1 MIEMTVTEFVSDST
15 GSTQGQRSSCANKH
29 RIARIIP
36 GSAHLTAI
44 EAMGDL
50 YRTLPEDAAKGWL
63 DDSRTKGTVARRG
76 TRSMGVIV
84 DTCIWIDVER
94 GIDFAGRCGAV
105 HG

>member
-1 MIEMTVTEFVSDST
+1 MIEMTVTEFVRRLKTIFDRIEYK
-15 GSTQGQRSSCANKH
+15 GEEVILVRNKH

-63 DDSRTKGTVARRG
+63 DDSRTRGTVAGEARDPW
-76 TRSMGVIV
+76 V
-84 DTCIWIDVER
+84 
-94 GIDFAGRCGAV
+94 
-105 HG
+105 

>member
-1 MIEMTVTEFVSDST
+1 MIEMTVTEFVRRLKSIFDRIEYK
-15 GSTQGQRSSCANKH
+15 GEEVILVRNKH

-63 DDSRTKGTVARRG
+63 ADSRLEG
-76 TRSMGVIV
+76 I
-84 DTCIWIDVER
+84 IDREVR
-94 GIDFAGRCGAV
+94 DPWA
-105 HG
+105 